1 MTATSPKRPRRTFKV
16 TLAYDGAAFFGF
28 ARQPDRVTVEGV
40 LRAALAPIEASGL
53 AVAGRTDRGVS
64 ATGQV
69 ISFHTRA
76 PVTVASIRDAID
88 RAAPDALAALLVE
101 QVPRRFHAAFS
112 ARGRAYVYFVD
123 TDVDAARVDRLLVQ
137 LLGRR
142 DFFAFAR
149 DTPPGK
155 STVRHLGA
163 ARARRDGSHLRV
175 ELAADG
181 FLRRQVRVLT
191 ATAIAA
197 AKAGAADDYL
207 VELSHTR
214 DRRRTASPLSPE
226 GLYLTRVVY

>member
-1 MTATSPKRPRRTFKV
+1 MTPTPPKRPRRTFKV

-28 ARQPDRVTVEGV
+28 ARQPDRTTVEGV
-40 LRAALAPIEASGL
+40 LRAALEPIEASGL

-69 ISFHTRA
+69 ISFHTRTS
-76 PVTVASIRDAID
+76 VTTETIRDVID
-88 RAAPDALAALLVE
+88 GAAPHGLAALNVE
-101 QVPRRFHAAFS
+101 EVPRRFHAAFS
-112 ARGRAYVYFVD
+112 ARGRAYIYFVD
-123 TDVDAARVDRLLVQ
+123 SDVDATRVDRLLVQ

-149 DTPPGK
+149 DTPRGK
-155 STVRHLGA
+155 SSVRHLHT
-163 ARARRDGSHLRV
+163 ARARRDGAQLRV

-197 AKAGAADDYL
+197 AEAGAPDDYL
-207 VELSHTR
+207 VALSHTR
-214 DRRRTASPLSPE
+214 DRTRTANPLSAE